1 MPIDKTMPW
10 LNELIFSREN
20 TTDAFKICRHRFVGR
35 WIILIFMDAL

>member
-1 MPIDKTMPW
+1 MPINKTMPW

-20 TTDAFKICRHRFVGR
+20 TMDAFKSCRQRFARR